1 MYHPKNQSKHVT
13 KIAYKLQ
20 AEVNEITA
28 KLENLKAKYE
38 KLQGEHTKICNAN
51 HEFKAERARI
61 QPHYCELEDR
71 LQEVINELSVCVVL
85 KS

>member
-1 MYHPKNQSKHVT
+1 MYHHKNQSKPVA
-13 KIAYKLQ
+13 KLAYKIQ

-38 KLQGEHTKICNAN
+38 KLQGDHTKICNAN
-51 HEFKAERARI
+51 NAFKTERARI
-61 QPHYCELEDR
+61 KPQYCELEDR

-85 KS
+85 NS

>member
-1 MYHPKNQSKHVT
+1 MYYPQNQSKPVA

-28 KLENLKAKYE
+28 KLKNLKAKYE
-38 KLQGEHTKICNAN
+38 KLQGEHTKICNGKN
-51 HEFKAERARI
+51 EFQAERARI
-61 QPHYCELEDR
+61 QPQYCELEDR